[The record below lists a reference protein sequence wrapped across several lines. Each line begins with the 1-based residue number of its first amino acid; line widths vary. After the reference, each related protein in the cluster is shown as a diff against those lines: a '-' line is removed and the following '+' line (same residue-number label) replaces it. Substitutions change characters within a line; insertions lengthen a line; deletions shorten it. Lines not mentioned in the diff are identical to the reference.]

1 MIRLRG
7 DRKGRPP
14 MQLDIHQASYRTLND
29 RLTFLHARMLEMA
42 PGIARVSCAL
52 YDERDDLLKTFLN
65 STRQGTS
72 LRAYQYRLSDSESL
86 SRLARTRDLRLL
98 SDLQESL
105 EPTSQHSQYL
115 LSEGFESSF
124 TVPMSHGDNFLG
136 FVFFDARDNDT
147 FTPEVQRELVLY
159 ANLMAMA
166 IANELTAVQAIV
178 STVQIARD
186 FTAFR
191 DGETGAHLERM
202 ARYTHL
208 ILHDVAE
215 DLDLSDEFIEQVF
228 LYAPLH
234 DVGKVAIPDHILL
247 KPGRLTPEE
256 WEIMK
261 THTTRGRQM
270 VEEITA
276 KLGVQ
281 GTVDNSVLL
290 NVVGSHHEKLDGSGY
305 PEGLVGDT
313 IPIEAQIVAVA
324 DIFDALTCARPYKR
338 AWPIDEAMVEL
349 RRQVDD
355 GKLADRFVTAMENNL
370 TEVARIHASFVDPP
384 LSGTG

>member
-1 MIRLRG
+1 
-7 DRKGRPP
+7 

>member
-1 MIRLRG
+1 
-7 DRKGRPP
+7 

-281 GTVDNSVLL
+281 GTVDNTVLL

>member
-1 MIRLRG
+1 
-7 DRKGRPP
+7 

-261 THTTRGRQM
+261 THTTIGLKM
-270 VEEITA
+270 VETITA
-276 KLGVQ
+276 DLGL
-281 GTVDNSVLL
+281 DNLPDDSVMRNIVEL
-290 NVVGSHHEKLDGSGY
+290 HHEALDGSGY
-305 PEGLVGDT
+305 PHGLVGDQ
-313 IPIEAQIVAVA
+313 IPLEARIVTVA
-324 DIFDALTCARPYKR
+324 DIFDALTSARPYKP
-338 AWPIDEAMVEL
+338 AWPLDRAFAELDDLVAAGKLDGRCVEALRQSPDEAMEV
-349 RRQVDD
+349 
-355 GKLADRFVTAMENNL
+355 MERH
-370 TEVARIHASFVDPP
+370 V
-384 LSGTG
+384 G

>member
-1 MIRLRG
+1 
-7 DRKGRPP
+7 

-355 GKLADRFVTAMENNL
+355 GKLADRFVTAMEKNL

>member
-1 MIRLRG
+1 
-7 DRKGRPP
+7 

-215 DLDLSDEFIEQVF
+215 DLDLSDEFVEQVF